1 MLRFCLL
8 ISCTVLLVPSGW
20 RFSSFSC
27 VHFALTSNDFTCSA
41 FYNHLPDLHLS
52 ADDGKYAIT
61 GGNDRTVRL
70 WNPTRIDPGYVGGV
84 EKHGDGPPPPALP
97 IQTYSEGHSHPV
109 AAVAVDPQSTTLVS
123 TSDRTVVVSDIVSKR
138 VKRRFYSHS
147 GRVNAV
153 ACSNNAEIIVSA
165 GYDSKVCLFDGRSW
179 NATPVQTLEEAK
191 DSVTAVSVWQQQG
204 GSAAGAGATAEI
216 ITASVD
222 GVVRYYDLRMGQI
235 RCDDVGDAIT
245 GFALTN
251 DGHCAAVSCLDGTI
265 RLVERKSGELL
276 HQYSGAHTSGKYGLQ
291 VSFTAD
297 DCNVVS
303 GSEDGSVVLYDVV
316 KGNVTQTLKRHT
328 RPVCAIAAHP
338 KREQTSVVISAGY
351 DGSAIVWAN
360 PLNSSKWDRS

>member
-1 MLRFCLL
+1 MLSTLH
-8 ISCTVLLVPSGW
+8 TTP
-20 RFSSFSC
+20 
-27 VHFALTSNDFTCSA
+27 AL
-41 FYNHLPDLHLS
+41 P

-70 WNPTRIDPGYVGGV
+70 WNPTRIDPGYVGGK
-84 EKHGDGPPPPALP
+84 EKYDDGPPPPALP
-97 IQTYSEGHSHPV
+97 IQTYSDGHSHPV

-138 VKRRFYSHS
+138 VKRRFHSHS
-147 GRVNAV
+147 DRVNAV
-153 ACSNNAEIIVSA
+153 ACSDNADLIVSS

-179 NATPVQTLEEAK
+179 NATPIQTLEEAK
-191 DSVTAVSVWQQQG
+191 DSVTAVSVWQQQQG
-204 GSAAGAGATAEI
+204 SSAAGAGATAEI

-245 GFALTN
+245 GLALTK
-251 DGHCAAVSCLDGTI
+251 DGHCAAISCLDGTI
-265 RLVERKSGELL
+265 RLVERKTGELL
-276 HQYSGAHTSGKYGLQ
+276 HQYSGAHKAGKYGLQ

-316 KGNVTQTLKRHT
+316 EGNATQTLKRHT
-328 RPVCAIAAHP
+328 RPVCAVAAHP
-338 KREQTSVVISAGY
+338 KREQTSVVISGGY

-360 PLNSSKWDRS
+360 PLHSSNWDRS

>member
-1 MLRFCLL
+1 M
-8 ISCTVLLVPSGW
+8 T
-20 RFSSFSC
+20 SFST
-27 VHFALTSNDFTCSA
+27 FS
-41 FYNHLPDLHLS
+41 LS

-70 WNPTRIDPGYVGGV
+70 WNPTRIDPGYVASVG
-84 EKHGDGPPPPALP
+84 KTGDGPPPPALP
-97 IQTYSEGHSHPV
+97 IQTYSDGHSHPV

-138 VKRRFYSHS
+138 VKRRFHSHS

-153 ACSNNAEIIVSA
+153 ACSNNAEIILSA

-179 NATPVQTLEEAK
+179 NAAPIQTLEEAK
-191 DSVTAVSVWQQQG
+191 DSVTAALIWQQQG
-204 GSAAGAGATAEI
+204 DAADSGTGTVAEI
-216 ITASVD
+216 IIASVD

-235 RCDDVGDAIT
+235 RCDDLGDAIT
-245 GFALTN
+245 GLALTN

-265 RLVERKSGELL
+265 RLVERKTGELL
-276 HQYSGAHTSGKYGLQ
+276 HQYSGGHQAGKYGLQ

-303 GSEDGSVVLYDVV
+303 GSEDGSIVLYDVV
-316 KGNVTQTLKRHT
+316 EGSVTQTLKRHSS
-328 RPVCAIAAHP
+328 PVCAIAAHP
-338 KREQTSVVISAGY
+338 KREQTSVVISGGY

-360 PLNSSKWDRS
+360 PLHSSNWDRSNIIPGKMLP